1 MSFITSFSYLFV
13 SCRHSATTAGNGNRP
28 RRENGENIINL
39 DSINKTTFLIVVI
52 LLLVMLILLGLTSFI
67 FYKRS
72 RKEKGKSMS
81 LCVVL
86 LWLWML
92 FILNNKN
99 KFWVKRSDPRKG
111 LVWPY
116 IKNLLISLK
125 NTFLYSN
132 LYLKKKQRVVMISM
146 KPSSKNVKFMTLAE
160 GFRFLG
166 KTNID
171 T

>member
-1 MSFITSFSYLFV
+1 MFV
-13 SCRHSATTAGNGNRP
+13 SCRRSATTEEYDNRSRGKNGGNKINSD
-28 RRENGENIINL
+28 II
-39 DSINKTTFLIVVI
+39 KTTTSLIGVI
-52 LLLVMLILLGLTSFI
+52 LLLVMLILLGLKLFN
-67 FYKRS
+67 FYKKS
-72 RKEKGKSMS
+72 KEEKGKSMS

-99 KFWVKRSDPRKG
+99 KFWVRSSDHRKG
-111 LVWPY
+111 LIWPY

-125 NTFLYSN
+125 NTFSTPIYI
-132 LYLKKKQRVVMISM
+132 LKKTTRGYDFHEAFLQKCEIHD
-146 KPSSKNVKFMTLAE
+146 LGL

-171 T
+171 A